1 MTDEDLPQKSGNL
14 EKQQVNRLK
23 LLVKRPQSTWFRLN
37 FGVELKQLGMKTK
50 IITVIIT
57 AMVLASCGTSKTV
70 VSAEELNKVNA
81 IIESDTLTIESVWAY
96 PQNQSTI
103 INTRLLPPES
113 AAGNIN
119 LQGNEN
125 YFKKIGDSLSF
136 DLPFFGVRQMG
147 AAYDIDKAGFT
158 FDGLP
163 DEFEHTF
170 DEKKSVHQYKIEVN
184 NSTENLQMIIKI
196 FANLNTEIRVNSSHR
211 SSIAYRGKIV
221 QTDTD

>member
-1 MTDEDLPQKSGNL
+1 
-14 EKQQVNRLK
+14 
-23 LLVKRPQSTWFRLN
+23 
-37 FGVELKQLGMKTK
+37 
-50 IITVIIT
+50 
-57 AMVLASCGTSKTV
+57 
-70 VSAEELNKVNA
+70 
-81 IIESDTLTIESVWAY
+81 
-96 PQNQSTI
+96 
-103 INTRLLPPES
+103 
-113 AAGNIN
+113 
-119 LQGNEN
+119 
-125 YFKKIGDSLSF
+125 
-136 DLPFFGVRQMG
+136 MG